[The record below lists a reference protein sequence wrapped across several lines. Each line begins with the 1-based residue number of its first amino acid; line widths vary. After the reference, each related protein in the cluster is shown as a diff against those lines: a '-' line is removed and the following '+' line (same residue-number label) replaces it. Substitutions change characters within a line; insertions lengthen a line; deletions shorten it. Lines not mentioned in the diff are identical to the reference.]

1 MLKIRMTMLMAL
13 LTLLSGL
20 SYATEVIDR
29 IVAIVNDDIITLS
42 DFNKYIVSLP
52 KQTVEIN
59 KDQALNDLVEQ
70 MILTQEAAKLGI
82 TVTDAEIDRSIENV
96 KGRLDMSDEQ
106 MNEML
111 NKQNLTTEQFRNQ
124 WRLQILSGKL
134 VSTLVKGRIAVTDEE
149 IKDLYKQYYG
159 EIENADEVEI
169 AHILISFD
177 AYEEQQ
183 ALQKA
188 NKVAELAKSGSNF
201 SKLVSEY
208 SYDTFSKDKEGV
220 LGYYNKG
227 ELVYELEDVVSVTEV
242 GKTSGPVKTISGFH
256 IIKVLDRHTLDESSL
271 DQYRKQLI
279 HEIYKQ
285 KVTEELEKYIYCI
298 IHNAYIKLI
307 ICTLK
312 TN

>member
-1 MLKIRMTMLMAL
+1 MLKIRMITLMAL
-13 LTLLSGL
+13 LTLFSGL
-20 SYATEVIDR
+20 TYATEVIDR

-52 KQTVEIN
+52 VQTVEIN

-111 NKQNLTTEQFRNQ
+111 TKQNLTTEQFRNQ

-177 AYEEQQ
+177 ASEEQQ

-208 SYDTFSKDKEGV
+208 SDDTFSKDKEGV
-220 LGYYNKG
+220 LGYFKKG
-227 ELVYELEDVVSVTEV
+227 ELVSELEDVVSVTEV

-256 IIKVLDRHTLDESSL
+256 IIKVLDRKTLDESSV
-271 DQYRKQLI
+271 DQYREQLRQ
-279 HEIYKQ
+279 EIYKQ
-285 KVTEELEKYIYCI
+285 KVTEELEKYIDGI
-298 IHNAYIKLI
+298 RENAYIEIKL
-307 ICTLK
+307 
-312 TN
+312 

>member
-1 MLKIRMTMLMAL
+1 MLKIRMITLMAL
-13 LTLLSGL
+13 LTLFSGL

-52 KQTVEIN
+52 VQTVEIN

-111 NKQNLTTEQFRNQ
+111 TKQNLTTEQFRNQ

-177 AYEEQQ
+177 ASEEQQ

-201 SKLVSEY
+201 SKLVLEY
-208 SYDTFSKDKEGV
+208 SDDTFSKDKEGM
-220 LGYYNKG
+220 LGYFKKG
-227 ELVYELEDVVSVTEV
+227 ELVSELEDVVSVTEV

-256 IIKVLDRHTLDESSL
+256 IIKVLDRKTLDESSV
-271 DQYRKQLI
+271 DQYREQLRQ
-279 HEIYKQ
+279 EIYKQ
-285 KVTEELEKYIYCI
+285 KVTKELEKYIDGI
-298 IHNAYIKLI
+298 RENAYIEIKL
-307 ICTLK
+307 
-312 TN
+312 

>member
-1 MLKIRMTMLMAL
+1 MLKIRMITLMAL
-13 LTLLSGL
+13 LTLFSGL

-82 TVTDAEIDRSIENV
+82 TVTDAEIDRSIESV
-96 KGRLDMSDEQ
+96 KGKLDMSDEQ

-111 NKQNLTTEQFRNQ
+111 IKQNLTTEQFRNQ

-177 AYEEQQ
+177 ASEEQQ

-208 SYDTFSKDKEGV
+208 SDDTFSKDKEGV
-220 LGYYNKG
+220 LGYFNKG
-227 ELVYELEDVVSVTEV
+227 ELVSELEDVVSVTEV

-256 IIKVLDRHTLDESSL
+256 IIKVLDRNTLDENSV
-271 DQYRKQLI
+271 DQYREQLRQ
-279 HEIYKQ
+279 EIYKQ
-285 KVTEELEKYIYCI
+285 KVTEELEKYIDGI
-298 IHNAYIKLI
+298 RENAYIEIKL
-307 ICTLK
+307 
-312 TN
+312 

>member
-1 MLKIRMTMLMAL
+1 MLKIRMITLMAL
-13 LTLLSGL
+13 LTLFSGL

-82 TVTDAEIDRSIENV
+82 TVTDAEIDRSIESV
-96 KGRLDMSDEQ
+96 KGKLDMSDEQ

-111 NKQNLTTEQFRNQ
+111 TKQNLTTEQFRNQ

-177 AYEEQQ
+177 ASEEQQ

-208 SYDTFSKDKEGV
+208 SDDTFSKDKEGV
-220 LGYYNKG
+220 LGYFKKG
-227 ELVYELEDVVSVTEV
+227 ELVSELEDVVSVTEV

-256 IIKVLDRHTLDESSL
+256 IIKVLDRKTLDESSV
-271 DQYRKQLI
+271 DQYREQLRQ
-279 HEIYKQ
+279 EIYKQ
-285 KVTEELEKYIYCI
+285 KVTEELEKYIAGI
-298 IHNAYIKLI
+298 RENAYIEIKL
-307 ICTLK
+307 
-312 TN
+312 

>member
-1 MLKIRMTMLMAL
+1 MLKIRMITLMAL
-13 LTLLSGL
+13 LTLFSGL

-82 TVTDAEIDRSIENV
+82 TVTDAEIDRSIESV
-96 KGRLDMSDEQ
+96 KGKLDMSDEQ

-111 NKQNLTTEQFRNQ
+111 TKQNLTTEQFRNQ

-177 AYEEQQ
+177 ASEEQQ

-208 SYDTFSKDKEGV
+208 SDDTFSKDKEGV
-220 LGYYNKG
+220 LGYFNKG
-227 ELVYELEDVVSVTEV
+227 ELVSELEDVVSVTEV

-256 IIKVLDRHTLDESSL
+256 IIKVLDRNTLDESSL
-271 DQYRKQLI
+271 DQYREQLRQ
-279 HEIYKQ
+279 EIYKQ
-285 KVTEELEKYIYCI
+285 KVTEELEKYIAGI
-298 IHNAYIKLI
+298 RENAYIEIKL
-307 ICTLK
+307 
-312 TN
+312 

>member
-13 LTLLSGL
+13 LTLFSGL

-177 AYEEQQ
+177 ASEEQQ

-188 NKVAELAKSGSNF
+188 NKVAELAKSGANF

-208 SYDTFSKDKEGV
+208 SDDTFSKDKEGV
-220 LGYYNKG
+220 LGYFNKG
-227 ELVYELEDVVSVTEV
+227 ELVSELEDVVSVTEV

-256 IIKVLDRHTLDESSL
+256 IIKVLDRNTLDESSV
-271 DQYRKQLI
+271 DQYREQLRQ
-279 HEIYKQ
+279 EIYKQ
-285 KVTEELEKYIYCI
+285 KVTEELEKYIAGI
-298 IHNAYIKLI
+298 RENAYIEIKL
-307 ICTLK
+307 
-312 TN
+312 

>member
-1 MLKIRMTMLMAL
+1 MLKIRMITLMAL
-13 LTLLSGL
+13 LTLFSGL

-111 NKQNLTTEQFRNQ
+111 TKQNLTTEQFRNQ

-177 AYEEQQ
+177 ASEEQQ

-208 SYDTFSKDKEGV
+208 SDDTFSKDKEGV
-220 LGYYNKG
+220 LGYFKKG
-227 ELVYELEDVVSVTEV
+227 ELVSELEDVVSVTEV

-256 IIKVLDRHTLDESSL
+256 IIKVLDRKTLDESSV
-271 DQYRKQLI
+271 DQYREQLRQ
-279 HEIYKQ
+279 EIYKQ
-285 KVTEELEKYIYCI
+285 KVTEELEKYIDGI
-298 IHNAYIKLI
+298 RENAYIEIKL
-307 ICTLK
+307 
-312 TN
+312 

>member
-1 MLKIRMTMLMAL
+1 MLKIRMITLMAL
-13 LTLLSGL
+13 LTLFSGL

-111 NKQNLTTEQFRNQ
+111 TKQNLTTEQFRNQ

-177 AYEEQQ
+177 ASEEQQ

-208 SYDTFSKDKEGV
+208 SDDTFSKDKEGV
-220 LGYYNKG
+220 LGYFKKG
-227 ELVYELEDVVSVTEV
+227 ELVSELEDVVSVTEV

-256 IIKVLDRHTLDESSL
+256 IIKVLDRKTLDESSV
-271 DQYRKQLI
+271 DQYREQLRQ
-279 HEIYKQ
+279 EIYKQ
-285 KVTEELEKYIYCI
+285 KVTEELEKYIAGI
-298 IHNAYIKLI
+298 RENAYIEIKL
-307 ICTLK
+307 
-312 TN
+312 

>member
-1 MLKIRMTMLMAL
+1 MLKIRMITLMAL
-13 LTLLSGL
+13 LTLFSGL

-52 KQTVEIN
+52 VQTVEIN

-111 NKQNLTTEQFRNQ
+111 TKQNLTTEQFRNQ

-177 AYEEQQ
+177 ASEEQQ

-208 SYDTFSKDKEGV
+208 SDDTFSKDKEGV
-220 LGYYNKG
+220 LGYFNKG
-227 ELVYELEDVVSVTEV
+227 ELVSELEDVVSVTEV

-256 IIKVLDRHTLDESSL
+256 IIKVLDRNTLDENSV
-271 DQYRKQLI
+271 DQYREQLRQ
-279 HEIYKQ
+279 EIYKQ
-285 KVTEELEKYIYCI
+285 KVTEELEKYIAGI
-298 IHNAYIKLI
+298 RENAYIEIKL
-307 ICTLK
+307 
-312 TN
+312 

>member
-1 MLKIRMTMLMAL
+1 MLKIRMITLMAL
-13 LTLLSGL
+13 LTLFSGL

-82 TVTDAEIDRSIENV
+82 TVTDAEIDRSIESV
-96 KGRLDMSDEQ
+96 KGKLDMSDEQ

-111 NKQNLTTEQFRNQ
+111 TKQNLTTEQFRNQ

-177 AYEEQQ
+177 ASEEQQ

-208 SYDTFSKDKEGV
+208 SDDTFSKDKEGA
-220 LGYYNKG
+220 LGYFNKG
-227 ELVYELEDVVSVTEV
+227 ELVSELEDVVSVTEV

-256 IIKVLDRHTLDESSL
+256 IIKVLDRNTLDESSV
-271 DQYRKQLI
+271 DQYREQLRQ
-279 HEIYKQ
+279 EIYKQ
-285 KVTEELEKYIYCI
+285 KVTEELEKYIAGI
-298 IHNAYIKLI
+298 RENAYIEIKL
-307 ICTLK
+307 
-312 TN
+312 

>member
-1 MLKIRMTMLMAL
+1 MLKIRMITLMAL
-13 LTLLSGL
+13 LTLFSGL

-52 KQTVEIN
+52 VQTVEIN

-111 NKQNLTTEQFRNQ
+111 TKQNLTTEQFRNQ

-177 AYEEQQ
+177 ASEEQQ

-208 SYDTFSKDKEGV
+208 SDDTFSKDKEGV
-220 LGYYNKG
+220 LGYFNKG
-227 ELVYELEDVVSVTEV
+227 ELVSELEDVVSVTEV

-256 IIKVLDRHTLDESSL
+256 IIKVLDRKTLDESSI
-271 DQYRKQLI
+271 DQYREQLRQ
-279 HEIYKQ
+279 EIYKQ
-285 KVTEELEKYIYCI
+285 KVTEELEKYITGI
-298 IHNAYIKLI
+298 RENAYIEIKL
-307 ICTLK
+307 
-312 TN
+312 

>member
-1 MLKIRMTMLMAL
+1 MLMAL
-13 LTLLSGL
+13 LTLFSGL

-52 KQTVEIN
+52 VQTVEIN

-177 AYEEQQ
+177 ASEEQQ

-208 SYDTFSKDKEGV
+208 SDDTFSKDKEGV
-220 LGYYNKG
+220 LGYFNKG
-227 ELVYELEDVVSVTEV
+227 ELVSELEDVVSVTEV

-256 IIKVLDRHTLDESSL
+256 IIKVLDRNTLDESSV
-271 DQYRKQLI
+271 DQYREQLRQ
-279 HEIYKQ
+279 EIYKQ
-285 KVTEELEKYIYCI
+285 KVTEELEKYIAGI
-298 IHNAYIKLI
+298 RENAYIEIKL
-307 ICTLK
+307 
-312 TN
+312 

>member
-1 MLKIRMTMLMAL
+1 MFKIRMITLMAL
-13 LTLLSGL
+13 LTLFSGL

-29 IVAIVNDDIITLS
+29 IVAIVNDDLITLS
-42 DFNKYIVSLP
+42 DFNKYLVSLP

-59 KDQALNDLVEQ
+59 KDQALNDLIEQ

-96 KGRLDMSDEQ
+96 KGKVGMSDEQ

-111 NKQNLTTEQFRNQ
+111 TKQNLTPEQFRNQ

-134 VSTLVKGRIAVTDEE
+134 VGTIVKGRIAVTDEE
-149 IKDLYKQYYG
+149 IKDLYIQYYG
-159 EIENADEVEI
+159 EIEQADEVEI

-177 AYEEQQ
+177 ASEEQQ

-188 NKVAELAKSGSNF
+188 TMVAELAKSGSNF

-208 SYDTFSKDKEGV
+208 SDDTFSKDKGGV
-220 LGYYNKG
+220 LGYFKKG
-227 ELVYELEDVVSVTEV
+227 ELVSELDDVISDTEV

-256 IIKVLDRHTLDESSL
+256 IIKVLDRKTLDESSV
-271 DQYRKQLI
+271 DQYREQLRQ
-279 HEIYKQ
+279 EIYKQ
-285 KVTEELEKYIYCI
+285 KVTEELEKYIAGI
-298 IHNAYIKLI
+298 RENAYIEIKL
-307 ICTLK
+307 
-312 TN
+312 

>member
-1 MLKIRMTMLMAL
+1 MLKIRMITLMAL
-13 LTLLSGL
+13 LTLFSGL

-149 IKDLYKQYYG
+149 IKELYKQYYG

-177 AYEEQQ
+177 ASEEQQ

-208 SYDTFSKDKEGV
+208 SDDTFSKDKEGV
-220 LGYYNKG
+220 LGYFNKG
-227 ELVYELEDVVSVTEV
+227 ELVSELEDVVSVTEV

-256 IIKVLDRHTLDESSL
+256 IIKVLDRNTLDESSV
-271 DQYRKQLI
+271 DQYREQLRQ
-279 HEIYKQ
+279 EIYKQ
-285 KVTEELEKYIYCI
+285 KVTEELEKYIAGI
-298 IHNAYIKLI
+298 RENAYIEIKL
-307 ICTLK
+307 
-312 TN
+312 

>member
-1 MLKIRMTMLMAL
+1 MLKIRMITLMAL
-13 LTLLSGL
+13 LTLFSGL

-149 IKDLYKQYYG
+149 IKDLYRQYYG

-177 AYEEQQ
+177 ASEEQQ

-208 SYDTFSKDKEGV
+208 SDDTFSKDKEGV
-220 LGYYNKG
+220 LGYFNKG
-227 ELVYELEDVVSVTEV
+227 ELVSELEDVVSVTEV

-256 IIKVLDRHTLDESSL
+256 IIKVLDRNTLDESSV
-271 DQYRKQLI
+271 DQYREQLRQ
-279 HEIYKQ
+279 EIYKQ
-285 KVTEELEKYIYCI
+285 KVTEELEKYIAGI
-298 IHNAYIKLI
+298 RENAYIEIKL
-307 ICTLK
+307 
-312 TN
+312 

>member
-1 MLKIRMTMLMAL
+1 MLKIRMITLMAL
-13 LTLLSGL
+13 LTLFSGL

-82 TVTDAEIDRSIENV
+82 TVTDAEIDRSIESV
-96 KGRLDMSDEQ
+96 KGKLDMSDEQ

-111 NKQNLTTEQFRNQ
+111 IKQNLTTEQFRNQ

-177 AYEEQQ
+177 ASEEQQ

-208 SYDTFSKDKEGV
+208 SDDTFSKDKEGV
-220 LGYYNKG
+220 LGYFNKG
-227 ELVYELEDVVSVTEV
+227 ELVSELEDVVSVTEV

-256 IIKVLDRHTLDESSL
+256 IIKVLDRNTLDENSL
-271 DQYRKQLI
+271 DQYREQLRQ
-279 HEIYKQ
+279 EIYKQ
-285 KVTEELEKYIYCI
+285 KVTEELEKYIAGI
-298 IHNAYIKLI
+298 RENAYIEIKL
-307 ICTLK
+307 
-312 TN
+312 

>member
-1 MLKIRMTMLMAL
+1 MLKIRMITLMAL
-13 LTLLSGL
+13 LTLFSGL

-82 TVTDAEIDRSIENV
+82 TVTDAEIDRSIESV
-96 KGRLDMSDEQ
+96 KGKLDMSDEQ

-111 NKQNLTTEQFRNQ
+111 TKQNLTTEQFRNQ

-177 AYEEQQ
+177 ASEEQQ

-208 SYDTFSKDKEGV
+208 SDDTFSKDKEGV
-220 LGYYNKG
+220 LGYFKKG
-227 ELVYELEDVVSVTEV
+227 ELVSELEDVVSVTEV

-256 IIKVLDRHTLDESSL
+256 IIKVLDRKTLDESSV
-271 DQYRKQLI
+271 DQYREQLRQ
-279 HEIYKQ
+279 EIYKQ
-285 KVTEELEKYIYCI
+285 KVTEELEKYIDGI
-298 IHNAYIKLI
+298 RENAYIEIKL
-307 ICTLK
+307 
-312 TN
+312 

>member
-13 LTLLSGL
+13 LTLFSGL

-52 KQTVEIN
+52 VQTVEIN

-177 AYEEQQ
+177 ASEEQQ

-208 SYDTFSKDKEGV
+208 SDDTFSKDKEGV
-220 LGYYNKG
+220 LGYFNKG
-227 ELVYELEDVVSVTEV
+227 ELVSELEDVVSVTEV

-256 IIKVLDRHTLDESSL
+256 IIKVLDRNTLDESSV
-271 DQYRKQLI
+271 DQYREQLRQ
-279 HEIYKQ
+279 EIYKQ
-285 KVTEELEKYIYCI
+285 KVTEELEKYIAGI
-298 IHNAYIKLI
+298 RENAYIEIKL
-307 ICTLK
+307 
-312 TN
+312 

>member
-1 MLKIRMTMLMAL
+1 MLKIRMITLMAL
-13 LTLLSGL
+13 LTLFSGL

-52 KQTVEIN
+52 VQTVEIN

-82 TVTDAEIDRSIENV
+82 TVTDAEIDRSIESV
-96 KGRLDMSDEQ
+96 KGKLDMSDEQ

-111 NKQNLTTEQFRNQ
+111 TKQNLTTEQFRNQ

-177 AYEEQQ
+177 ASEEQQ

-208 SYDTFSKDKEGV
+208 SDDTFSKDKEGV
-220 LGYYNKG
+220 LGYFNKG
-227 ELVYELEDVVSVTEV
+227 ELVSELEDVVSVTEV

-256 IIKVLDRHTLDESSL
+256 IIKVLDRNTLDESSV
-271 DQYRKQLI
+271 DQYREQLRQ
-279 HEIYKQ
+279 EIYNQ
-285 KVTEELEKYIYCI
+285 KVTEELEKYIAGI
-298 IHNAYIKLI
+298 RENAYIEIKL
-307 ICTLK
+307 
-312 TN
+312 

>member
-1 MLKIRMTMLMAL
+1 MLKIRMITLMAL
-13 LTLLSGL
+13 LTLFSGL

-111 NKQNLTTEQFRNQ
+111 TKQNLTTEQFRNQ

-177 AYEEQQ
+177 ASEEQQ

-208 SYDTFSKDKEGV
+208 SDDTFSKDKEGV
-220 LGYYNKG
+220 LGYFKKG
-227 ELVYELEDVVSVTEV
+227 ELVSELEDVVSVTEV

-256 IIKVLDRHTLDESSL
+256 IIKVLDRNTLDENSV
-271 DQYRKQLI
+271 DQYREQLRQ
-279 HEIYKQ
+279 EIYKQ
-285 KVTEELEKYIYCI
+285 KVTEELEKYIDGI
-298 IHNAYIKLI
+298 RENAYIEIKL
-307 ICTLK
+307 
-312 TN
+312 

>member
-1 MLKIRMTMLMAL
+1 MLKIRMITLMAL
-13 LTLLSGL
+13 LTLFSGL

-111 NKQNLTTEQFRNQ
+111 IKQNLTTEQFRNQ

-149 IKDLYKQYYG
+149 IKELYKQYYG

-177 AYEEQQ
+177 ASEEQQ

-208 SYDTFSKDKEGV
+208 SDDTFSKDKEGV
-220 LGYYNKG
+220 LGYFNKG
-227 ELVYELEDVVSVTEV
+227 ELVSELEDVVSVTEV

-256 IIKVLDRHTLDESSL
+256 IIKVLDRNTLDESSV
-271 DQYRKQLI
+271 DQYREQLRQ
-279 HEIYKQ
+279 EIYKQ
-285 KVTEELEKYIYCI
+285 KVTEELEKYIAGI
-298 IHNAYIKLI
+298 RENAYIEIKL
-307 ICTLK
+307 
-312 TN
+312 

>member
-1 MLKIRMTMLMAL
+1 MLKIRMITLMAL
-13 LTLLSGL
+13 LTLFSGL

-52 KQTVEIN
+52 VQTVEIN

-177 AYEEQQ
+177 ASEEQQ

-208 SYDTFSKDKEGV
+208 SD
-220 LGYYNKG
+220 
-227 ELVYELEDVVSVTEV
+227 
-242 GKTSGPVKTISGFH
+242 
-256 IIKVLDRHTLDESSL
+256 II
-271 DQYRKQLI
+271 
-279 HEIYKQ
+279 
-285 KVTEELEKYIYCI
+285 
-298 IHNAYIKLI
+298 
-307 ICTLK
+307 
-312 TN
+312 

>member
-13 LTLLSGL
+13 LTLFSGL

-111 NKQNLTTEQFRNQ
+111 IKQNLTTEQFRNQ

-149 IKDLYKQYYG
+149 IKELYKQYYG

-177 AYEEQQ
+177 ASEEQQ

-208 SYDTFSKDKEGV
+208 SDDTFSKDKEGV
-220 LGYYNKG
+220 LGYFNKG
-227 ELVYELEDVVSVTEV
+227 ELVSELEDVVSVTEV

-256 IIKVLDRHTLDESSL
+256 IIKVLDRNTLDESSV
-271 DQYRKQLI
+271 DQYREQLRQ
-279 HEIYKQ
+279 EIYKQ
-285 KVTEELEKYIYCI
+285 KVTEELEKYIAGI
-298 IHNAYIKLI
+298 RENAYIEIKL
-307 ICTLK
+307 
-312 TN
+312 

>member
-13 LTLLSGL
+13 LTLFSGL

-177 AYEEQQ
+177 ASEEQQ

-208 SYDTFSKDKEGV
+208 SDDTFSKDKEGV
-220 LGYYNKG
+220 LGYFNKG
-227 ELVYELEDVVSVTEV
+227 ELVSELEDVVSVTEV

-256 IIKVLDRHTLDESSL
+256 IIKVLDRNTLDESSV
-271 DQYRKQLI
+271 DQYREQLRQ
-279 HEIYKQ
+279 EIYKQ
-285 KVTEELEKYIYCI
+285 KVTEELEKYIAGI
-298 IHNAYIKLI
+298 RENAYIEIKL
-307 ICTLK
+307 
-312 TN
+312 

>member
-1 MLKIRMTMLMAL
+1 MLKIRMITLMAL
-13 LTLLSGL
+13 LTLFSGL

-111 NKQNLTTEQFRNQ
+111 TKQNLTTEQFRNQ

-177 AYEEQQ
+177 ASEEQQ

-208 SYDTFSKDKEGV
+208 SDDTFSKDKEGV
-220 LGYYNKG
+220 LGYFKKG
-227 ELVYELEDVVSVTEV
+227 ELVSELEDVVSVTEV

-256 IIKVLDRHTLDESSL
+256 IIKVLDRKTLDESSV
-271 DQYRKQLI
+271 DQYREQLRQ
-279 HEIYKQ
+279 EIYKQ
-285 KVTEELEKYIYCI
+285 I
-298 IHNAYIKLI
+298 
-307 ICTLK
+307 
-312 TN
+312 

>member
-1 MLKIRMTMLMAL
+1 MLKIRMITLMAL
-13 LTLLSGL
+13 LTLFSGL

-111 NKQNLTTEQFRNQ
+111 TKQNLTTEQFRNQ

-177 AYEEQQ
+177 ASEEQQ

-208 SYDTFSKDKEGV
+208 SDDTFSKDKEGV
-220 LGYYNKG
+220 LGYFNKG
-227 ELVYELEDVVSVTEV
+227 ELVSELEDVVSVTEV

-256 IIKVLDRHTLDESSL
+256 IIKVLDRNTLDESSV
-271 DQYRKQLI
+271 DQYREQLRQ
-279 HEIYKQ
+279 EIYKQ
-285 KVTEELEKYIYCI
+285 KVTEELEKYIAGI
-298 IHNAYIKLI
+298 RENAYIEIKL
-307 ICTLK
+307 
-312 TN
+312 

>member
-1 MLKIRMTMLMAL
+1 MLKIRMITLMAL
-13 LTLLSGL
+13 LTLFSGL

-82 TVTDAEIDRSIENV
+82 TVTDAEIDRSIESV
-96 KGRLDMSDEQ
+96 KGKLDMSDEQ

-111 NKQNLTTEQFRNQ
+111 TKQNLTTEQFRNQ

-134 VSTLVKGRIAVTDEE
+134 VSTLVKGRIADTDEE

-177 AYEEQQ
+177 ASEEQQ

-208 SYDTFSKDKEGV
+208 SDDTFSKDKEGV
-220 LGYYNKG
+220 LGYFNKG
-227 ELVYELEDVVSVTEV
+227 ELVSELEDVVSVTEV

-256 IIKVLDRHTLDESSL
+256 IIKVLDRNTLDENSV
-271 DQYRKQLI
+271 DQYREQLRQ
-279 HEIYKQ
+279 EIYKQ
-285 KVTEELEKYIYCI
+285 KVTEELEKYIAGI
-298 IHNAYIKLI
+298 RENAYIEIKL
-307 ICTLK
+307 
-312 TN
+312 

>member
-1 MLKIRMTMLMAL
+1 MLKIRMITLMAL
-13 LTLLSGL
+13 LTLFSGL

-111 NKQNLTTEQFRNQ
+111 TKQNLTTEQFRNQ

-177 AYEEQQ
+177 ASEEQQ

-208 SYDTFSKDKEGV
+208 SDDTFSKDKEGV
-220 LGYYNKG
+220 LGYFKKG
-227 ELVYELEDVVSVTEV
+227 ELVSELEDVVSVTEV

-256 IIKVLDRHTLDESSL
+256 IIKVLDRNTLDESSV
-271 DQYRKQLI
+271 DQYREQLRQ
-279 HEIYKQ
+279 EIYKQ
-285 KVTEELEKYIYCI
+285 KVTEELEKYIDGI
-298 IHNAYIKLI
+298 RENAYIEIKL
-307 ICTLK
+307 
-312 TN
+312 

>member
-13 LTLLSGL
+13 LTLFSGL

-149 IKDLYKQYYG
+149 IKDLYRQYYG

-177 AYEEQQ
+177 ASEEQQ

-208 SYDTFSKDKEGV
+208 SDDTFSKDKEGA
-220 LGYYNKG
+220 LGYFNKG
-227 ELVYELEDVVSVTEV
+227 ELVSELEDVVSVTEV

-256 IIKVLDRHTLDESSL
+256 IIKVLDRNTLDESSV
-271 DQYRKQLI
+271 DQYREQLRQ
-279 HEIYKQ
+279 EIYKQ
-285 KVTEELEKYIYCI
+285 KVTEELEKYIAGI
-298 IHNAYIKLI
+298 RENAYIEIKL
-307 ICTLK
+307 
-312 TN
+312 

>member
-1 MLKIRMTMLMAL
+1 MLKIRMITLMAL
-13 LTLLSGL
+13 LTLFSGL

-111 NKQNLTTEQFRNQ
+111 TKQNLTTEQFRNQ

-177 AYEEQQ
+177 ASEEQQ

-188 NKVAELAKSGSNF
+188 NKVAKLAKSGSNF

-208 SYDTFSKDKEGV
+208 SDDTFSKDKEGM
-220 LGYYNKG
+220 LGYFKKG
-227 ELVYELEDVVSVTEV
+227 ELVSELEDVVSVTEV

-256 IIKVLDRHTLDESSL
+256 IIKVLDRKTLDESSV
-271 DQYRKQLI
+271 DQYREQLRQ
-279 HEIYKQ
+279 EIYKQ
-285 KVTEELEKYIYCI
+285 KVTEELEKYIAGI
-298 IHNAYIKLI
+298 RENAYIEIKL
-307 ICTLK
+307 
-312 TN
+312 

>member
-1 MLKIRMTMLMAL
+1 MLKIRMITLMAL
-13 LTLLSGL
+13 LTLFSGL

-177 AYEEQQ
+177 ASEEQQ

-208 SYDTFSKDKEGV
+208 SDDTFSKDKEGA
-220 LGYYNKG
+220 LGYFNKG
-227 ELVYELEDVVSVTEV
+227 ELVSELEDVVSVTEV

-256 IIKVLDRHTLDESSL
+256 IIKVLDRNTLDESSV
-271 DQYRKQLI
+271 DQYREQLRQ
-279 HEIYKQ
+279 EIYKQ
-285 KVTEELEKYIYCI
+285 KVTEELEKYIAGI
-298 IHNAYIKLI
+298 RENAYIEIKL
-307 ICTLK
+307 
-312 TN
+312 

>member
-1 MLKIRMTMLMAL
+1 MLKIRMITLMAL
-13 LTLLSGL
+13 LTLFSGL

-111 NKQNLTTEQFRNQ
+111 TKQNLTTEQFRNQ

-177 AYEEQQ
+177 ASEEQQ

-208 SYDTFSKDKEGV
+208 SDDTFSKDKEGV
-220 LGYYNKG
+220 LGYFNKG
-227 ELVYELEDVVSVTEV
+227 ELVSELEDVVSVTEV

-256 IIKVLDRHTLDESSL
+256 IIKVLDRNTLDENSV
-271 DQYRKQLI
+271 DQYREQLRQ
-279 HEIYKQ
+279 EIYKQ
-285 KVTEELEKYIYCI
+285 KVTEELEKYIAGI
-298 IHNAYIKLI
+298 RENAYIEIKL
-307 ICTLK
+307 
-312 TN
+312 

>member
-1 MLKIRMTMLMAL
+1 MLKIRMITLMAL
-13 LTLLSGL
+13 LTLFSGL

-52 KQTVEIN
+52 VQTVEIN

-111 NKQNLTTEQFRNQ
+111 TKQNLTTEQFRNQ

-177 AYEEQQ
+177 ASEEQQ

-208 SYDTFSKDKEGV
+208 SDDTFSKDKEGM
-220 LGYYNKG
+220 LGYFKKG
-227 ELVYELEDVVSVTEV
+227 ELVSELEDVVSVTEV

-256 IIKVLDRHTLDESSL
+256 IIKVLDRKTLDESSV
-271 DQYRKQLI
+271 DQYREQLRQ
-279 HEIYKQ
+279 EIYKQ
-285 KVTEELEKYIYCI
+285 KVTEELEKYIDGI
-298 IHNAYIKLI
+298 RENAYIEIKL
-307 ICTLK
+307 
-312 TN
+312 

>member
-1 MLKIRMTMLMAL
+1 MLKIRMITLMAL
-13 LTLLSGL
+13 LTLFSGL

-111 NKQNLTTEQFRNQ
+111 TKQNLTTEQFRNQ

-177 AYEEQQ
+177 ASEEQQ

-208 SYDTFSKDKEGV
+208 SDDTFSKDKEGV
-220 LGYYNKG
+220 LGYFKKG
-227 ELVYELEDVVSVTEV
+227 ELVSELEDVVSVTEV

-256 IIKVLDRHTLDESSL
+256 IIKVLDRNTLDESSV
-271 DQYRKQLI
+271 DQYREQLRQ
-279 HEIYKQ
+279 EIYNQ
-285 KVTEELEKYIYCI
+285 KVTEELEKYIAGI
-298 IHNAYIKLI
+298 RENAYIEIKL
-307 ICTLK
+307 
-312 TN
+312 

>member
-1 MLKIRMTMLMAL
+1 MLKIRMITLMAL
-13 LTLLSGL
+13 LTLFSGL

-82 TVTDAEIDRSIENV
+82 TVTDAEIDRSIESV
-96 KGRLDMSDEQ
+96 KGKLDMSDEQ

-177 AYEEQQ
+177 ASEEQQ

-208 SYDTFSKDKEGV
+208 SDDTFSKDKEGA
-220 LGYYNKG
+220 LGYFNKG
-227 ELVYELEDVVSVTEV
+227 ELVSELEDVVSVTEV

-256 IIKVLDRHTLDESSL
+256 IIKVLDRNTLDESSV
-271 DQYRKQLI
+271 DQYREQLRQ
-279 HEIYKQ
+279 EIYKQ
-285 KVTEELEKYIYCI
+285 KVTEELEKYIAGI
-298 IHNAYIKLI
+298 RENAYIEIKL
-307 ICTLK
+307 
-312 TN
+312 

>member
-1 MLKIRMTMLMAL
+1 MLKIRMITLMAL
-13 LTLLSGL
+13 LTLFSGL

-82 TVTDAEIDRSIENV
+82 TVTDAEIDRSIESV
-96 KGRLDMSDEQ
+96 KGKLDMSDEQ

-111 NKQNLTTEQFRNQ
+111 TKQNLTTEQFRNQ

-177 AYEEQQ
+177 ASEEQQ

-208 SYDTFSKDKEGV
+208 SDDTFSKDKEGV
-220 LGYYNKG
+220 LGYFNKG
-227 ELVYELEDVVSVTEV
+227 ELVSELEDVVSVTEV

-256 IIKVLDRHTLDESSL
+256 IIKVLDRNTLDENSV
-271 DQYRKQLI
+271 DQYREQLRQ
-279 HEIYKQ
+279 EIYKQ
-285 KVTEELEKYIYCI
+285 KVTEELEKYIAGI
-298 IHNAYIKLI
+298 RENAYIEIKL
-307 ICTLK
+307 
-312 TN
+312 

>member
-1 MLKIRMTMLMAL
+1 MLKIRMITLMAL
-13 LTLLSGL
+13 LTLFSGL

-82 TVTDAEIDRSIENV
+82 TVTDAEIDRSIESV
-96 KGRLDMSDEQ
+96 KGKLDMSDEQ

-111 NKQNLTTEQFRNQ
+111 IKQNLTTEQFRNQ

-177 AYEEQQ
+177 ASEEQQ

-208 SYDTFSKDKEGV
+208 SDDTFSKDKEGV
-220 LGYYNKG
+220 LGYFNKG
-227 ELVYELEDVVSVTEV
+227 ELVSELEDVVSVTEV

-256 IIKVLDRHTLDESSL
+256 IIKVLDRNTLDESSV
-271 DQYRKQLI
+271 DQYREQLRQ
-279 HEIYKQ
+279 EIYKQ
-285 KVTEELEKYIYCI
+285 KVTEELEKYIAGI
-298 IHNAYIKLI
+298 RENAYIEIKL
-307 ICTLK
+307 
-312 TN
+312 

>member
-1 MLKIRMTMLMAL
+1 MLKIRMITLMAL
-13 LTLLSGL
+13 LTLFSGL

-149 IKDLYKQYYG
+149 IKDLYRQYYG

-177 AYEEQQ
+177 ASEEQQ

-208 SYDTFSKDKEGV
+208 SDDTFSKDKEGA
-220 LGYYNKG
+220 LGYFNKG
-227 ELVYELEDVVSVTEV
+227 ELVSELEDVVSVTEV

-256 IIKVLDRHTLDESSL
+256 IIKVLDRNTLDESSV
-271 DQYRKQLI
+271 DQYREQLRQ
-279 HEIYKQ
+279 EIYKQ
-285 KVTEELEKYIYCI
+285 KVTEELEKYIAGI
-298 IHNAYIKLI
+298 RENAYIEIKL
-307 ICTLK
+307 
-312 TN
+312 